1 MKTAWIFP
9 GGSARAVYTAGAL
22 CALSNMSIKKPDMII
37 AASGSAPTSICY
49 ITGQYEI
56 IPTVWLKYLSTRK
69 FVNFLRFWKIV
80 SADYLVDD
88 VLKKENPLD
97 MKKATESNIVSYFPI
112 TDSQTGEVKY
122 FSNKEKVDLWQV
134 VKASVS
140 VPIFTNLFSVKG
152 ELVNGRFF
160 SDSSPSSRF
169 QLHVKKAI
177 DEGMERIIV
186 FDNWHPDD
194 NPTTYFFSKFFAY
207 MRNAKFRK
215 NQMNYF
221 KQIENF
227 SIPKNIE
234 FIKIEPKEKLG
245 MSRFEIDNENAR
257 KIFKRGY
264 DDTLNNGKLL
274 EIINEESKS

>member
-22 CALSNMSIKKPDMII
+22 YALSNMNIRKPDMII

-56 IPTVWLKYLSTRK
+56 IPKVWLESLSTRK
-69 FVNFLRFWKIV
+69 FVNFLRFWKVV

-88 VLKKENPLD
+88 VLKKENSLD
-97 MKKATESNIVSYFPI
+97 MEKATNSNIIAYFPL
-112 TDSQTGEVKY
+112 TDSETGEIKY
-122 FSNKEKVDLWQV
+122 FSNKEKINLWEV

-152 ELVNGRFF
+152 NLVNGRFF
-160 SDSSPSSRF
+160 SDSSPASRF

-177 DEGMERIIV
+177 EEGMERIIV
-186 FDNWHPDD
+186 FDNWHTND
-194 NPTTYFFSKFFAY
+194 NPTTYFFSKLFAY
-207 MRNAKFRK
+207 MRNSKFRK
-215 NQMNYF
+215 NQLSYI
-221 KQIENF
+221 KQVENF
-227 SIPKNIE
+227 SIPKNVE

-245 MSRFEIDNENAR
+245 MSRFEINNENAR

-264 DDTLNNGKLL
+264 DDTLNNRKLL
-274 EIINEESKS
+274 EIIR